1 MSKDLVE
8 EYFKKIGRT
17 DLEIK
22 EFPVSSA
29 TVELAAKAVGVEPG
43 KIAKSLAFKLKDGAV
58 VIVLA
63 GTARLSN
70 RKFKD
75 FFGCRGKMLKPE
87 ETETITGHAV
97 GGVCPFGLKDGVKVY
112 LDNSLK
118 AYDVVYPAAGASNNA
133 VEIKVSEFLDI
144 TKGEWADL
152 SE

>member
-8 EYFKKIGRT
+8 AYFKKIGRT
-17 DLEIK
+17 DLAIK

-29 TVELAAKAVGVEPG
+29 TVELAAQAVGVEPG
-43 KIAKSLAFKLKDGAV
+43 RIAKSLAFKLKDGAV
-58 VIVLA
+58 VIVLS

-75 FFGCRGKMLKPE
+75 YFGCRGKMLKPE
-87 ETETITGHAV
+87 ETEVITGHAV

-112 LDNSLK
+112 LDNSLQ
-118 AYDVVYPAAGASNNA
+118 AYDIVYPAAGASNNA
-133 VEIKVSEFLDI
+133 VEIKVSEFADI
-144 TKGEWADL
+144 TQGEWADL